1 MAAAPV
7 IDKPFSFMDFLLD
20 PNIWVAF
27 FMLTALEIVLGID
40 NIVFISVLVGRLPA
54 HMRDHARKIGLAMAM
69 IFRILLLF
77 SLSWIMGLTADL
89 FQVAGQGIS
98 GRDLV
103 LLLGGLFVGYGA
115 RLGGGCAS
123 GHGICGIGSF
133 HLPSVVAVLTFMA
146 TGLLTANLITRWF

>member
-1 MAAAPV
+1 MNTPQAEGHFIDELAA
-7 IDKPFSFMDFLLD
+7 LLGERVTTSI
-20 PNIWVAF
+20 PGW
-27 FMLTALEIVLGID
+27 
-40 NIVFISVLVGRLPA
+40 
-54 HMRDHARKIGLAMAM
+54 
-69 IFRILLLF
+69 
-77 SLSWIMGLTADL
+77 
-89 FQVAGQGIS
+89 Q
-98 GRDLV
+98 